1 MQEDR
6 RNRERAE
13 ETFCY
18 LKASPH
24 RTDSRFEAL
33 RSSVCVLCVSATL
46 DGLLR
51 KAQACVLFTHRLL
64 KSGKRVAGHFVRDTV
79 HRLHDTRSTWD
90 REKKRD
96 IMPICVGRHSGSACR
111 AGLLTGRVCMVCLCC
126 AQISLSLYS
135 ISLSSHRETDERAK
149 LFKPSPTA
157 SQVWL
162 HVRCIGCIGPHKHL
176 YIATHTPIHIQTQR
190 ERPYQCDYP
199 GCKRAFTQ
207 SGQLKTHQRL
217 HTGERPFICSVA
229 HCQMRFTHANRHCP
243 DHPLET
249 LKRCDDFVIQALPE
263 QNTEVLKWLEK
274 YRAEREDRT
283 PTRKTPIKRT
293 NSPDGVGSGPENGNG
308 AASSATQNENENRRQ
323 DTAQRSATNNENHL
337 PLGVNGSGNG
347 LSGGVS
353 TGNGALGNNHQLLAS
368 PVTPN
373 NTYKS
378 IRKGLMDMN
387 ACMGLTSPVT
397 TKAKNSLPKLIQW
410 QEPTSQEE
418 NESGDECCVPSKQ
431 STFNPKKKW
440 LRDAWQEDLA
450 KPLEPNLIS
459 PKLFASTTSTM
470 ALKQQLHQES
480 VVTISPSKRQLLGV
494 IGHNKPLPRMEGIG
508 HSTSAPAP
516 VVTSVAPPPPAP
528 FNPNQTRPTVLMV
541 ASKDSARPLSV
552 KPAAELLANE
562 ITANGTCLS
571 PKPEENNRKLQGA
584 LALMQLAAKDAFLQ
598 DAYEV
603 PSVPEALLAHGTTL
617 LCGRSPVEATNNG
630 STLAVNGFTT
640 TEATVQEKCP

>member
-1 MQEDR
+1 MATSLPMALNTPKR
-6 RNRERAE
+6 LKTAVPPCAN
-13 ETFCY
+13 Y
-18 LKASPH
+18 LTTPPPSVSIGSPPIGTPTMANGQSH
-24 RTDSRFEAL
+24 QTI
-33 RSSVCVLCVSATL
+33 T
-46 DGLLR
+46 
-51 KAQACVLFTHRLL
+51 T
-64 KSGKRVAGHFVRDTV
+64 SGTTPLYVAGQSQQAWNHNNNNHWPSDATTTPTSSCGSPDG
-79 HRLHDTRSTWD
+79 HWNRSYGSQGTPHTWNTSS
-90 REKKRD
+90 
-96 IMPICVGRHSGSACR
+96 GGSGSAEKPESKR
-111 AGLLTGRVCMVCLCC
+111 GRPRSEALTTLMVEG
-126 AQISLSLYS
+126 S
-135 ISLSSHRETDERAK
+135 ISPSSIKCHYCNRVFPREKSLQA
-149 LFKPSPTA
+149 
-157 SQVWL
+157 
-162 HVRCIGCIGPHKHL
+162 HL
-176 YIATHTPIHIQTQR
+176 RTHTG